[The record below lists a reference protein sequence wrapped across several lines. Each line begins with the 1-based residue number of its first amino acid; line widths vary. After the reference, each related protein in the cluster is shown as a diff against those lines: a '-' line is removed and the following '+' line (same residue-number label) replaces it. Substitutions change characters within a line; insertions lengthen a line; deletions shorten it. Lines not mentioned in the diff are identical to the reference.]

1 MRRAITCAVQEGT
14 ENLARTL
21 RQARAILIAVLLAA
35 LVPGTASAATATATL
50 GSTPAG
56 GESAP
61 EVVTCFSAV
70 QALSDPGSPSYV
82 APATG
87 TIKSWTVQGM
97 TETIHGSF
105 LDSTVQLQVY
115 RPDGASWI
123 LVAESAERVASAQ
136 TLNTFTTSVPIQ
148 KGDILGLRS
157 SIGCTYTSVLGGD
170 TVASFTSHP
179 ATGTSLSLDN
189 APLGFAR
196 LNVSA
201 VEEYQLPD
209 NGGGG
214 GGGGDNGGGG
224 GDNGDGDGEQEG
236 DNDAGD
242 QADHGNSGHQAP
254 ACKHGKKKHHGK
266 CRGRG
271 HGHGQSKKAR

>member
-1 MRRAITCAVQEGT
+1 
-14 ENLARTL
+14 LARTL
-21 RQARAILIAVLLAA
+21 RQARAILIAVLFAA

-87 TIKSWTVQGM
+87 TIRSWTVQGM

-123 LVAESAERVASAQ
+123 LVAESAEHVATAQ

-201 VEEYQLPD
+201 VEEYQVPD
-209 NGGGG
+209 QGGGG
-214 GGGGDNGGGG
+214 GGGGGNAG
-224 GDNGDGDGEQEG
+224 GDDGDGEGETEG
-236 DNDAGD
+236 DSDASDRAEHGHGD
-242 QADHGNSGHQAP
+242 QADHGNSDRAARTHKHG
-254 ACKHGKKKHHGK
+254 HGKK
-266 CRGRG
+266 
-271 HGHGQSKKAR
+271 HGHGNKHGHGKSKKAR

>member
-1 MRRAITCAVQEGT
+1 VRRAMGYAVREGT

-21 RQARAILIAVLLAA
+21 RQARATLIAILFAA
-35 LVPGTASAATATATL
+35 LVPGTASAATATANL
-50 GSTPAG
+50 GSTPVG

-70 QALSDPGSPSYV
+70 QAVSDPGSPSYV

-87 TIKSWTVQGM
+87 TITSWSVQGM

-105 LDSTVQLQVY
+105 LPSTVQLQVY

-123 LVAESAERVASAQ
+123 LVAESAQHVAPAQ
-136 TLNTFTTSVPIQ
+136 QLSTFTTSVPVQ

-157 SIGCTYTSVLGGD
+157 SIGCTYTSVLAGD
-170 TVASFTSHP
+170 TVASFSSHP
-179 ATGTSLSLDN
+179 PVGTSLMLDN

-196 LNVSA
+196 LNLSA
-201 VEEYQLPD
+201 VEQYQVPD

-214 GGGGDNGGGG
+214 GNAGGD
-224 GDNGDGDGEQEG
+224 DGDGEDQE
-236 DNDAGD
+236 DDVDSSDRAN
-242 QADHGNSGHQAP
+242 HGNNGHQVA
-254 ACKHGKKKHHGK
+254 ACTKHGKKKRHGK

-271 HGHGQSKKAR
+271 HGKSKQR